1 MLNFKLT
8 NNQQPTTSNQQPTTN
23 NQQPTTNNQQ
33 PATNNQQPTTKNQQ
47 PIKKIVYIGNNL
59 SEKSNYHSAMAALTK
74 LLQNEGHSVICSS
87 DKTNKFSRLLAMCT
101 TIIKHRK
108 TTDIVLIDTFST
120 SNFYYALIT
129 SQLARIFSL
138 KYIPILHG
146 GNLPYRLKHSEFLSI
161 LIFKYAFQNV
171 SPSQYLVYE
180 FKKYNFDTEYIPN
193 SIPVSEIPF
202 KLRTEFGP
210 KLLWVRAFDKIYN
223 PAMAIKVLALL
234 KRNYENASLCMVGPD
249 KDGSLNQTKMLAKQL
264 GVANSITF
272 TGVLPKEQWH
282 ELSANYDIFIN
293 TTNID
298 NMPVSVM
305 EAMALG
311 LPVVSTDVGGLP
323 YLIENKVDG
332 LLIPVN
338 DEKKMA
344 EEIVTML
351 NNTEKAAEM
360 AKKARAKAE
369 KFDENTVKK
378 QWRKILEHV

>member
-1 MLNFKLT
+1 
-8 NNQQPTTSNQQPTTN
+8 
-23 NQQPTTNNQQ
+23 
-33 PATNNQQPTTKNQQ
+33 
-47 PIKKIVYIGNNL
+47 
-59 SEKSNYHSAMAALTK
+59 MAALTK
-74 LLQNEGHSVICSS
+74 LLQKEGHSVICSS

-171 SPSQYLVYE
+171 SPSRYLAHE
-180 FKKYNFDTEYIPN
+180 FKKYNFDTLYIPN
-193 SIPVSEIPF
+193 TIPIAEIPF
-202 KLRTEFGP
+202 KLRTNLAP

-234 KRNYENASLCMVGPD
+234 KKNYENASLCMVGPD

-264 GVANSITF
+264 GVANSVTF

-282 ELSANYDIFIN
+282 LLSENYAVFIN

-298 NMPVSVM
+298 NMPVSII

-311 LPVVSTDVGGLP
+311 LPIVSTNAGGLP
-323 YLIENKVDG
+323 YLIENGVDG

-344 EEIVTML
+344 EAIVTLL
-351 NNTEKAAEM
+351 NNTEKAAKMSKNARE
-360 AKKARAKAE
+360 KAD
-369 KFDENTVKK
+369 KFDEQAVIIKWHK
-378 QWRKILEHV
+378 LLENV